1 MHNQLITLNEQY
13 LRQIVEFE
21 GRLLSSSGNLPCI
34 DGHPGYNNIV
44 KINSVFSSFPRF
56 LPVDRTLLTKS
67 PFRMAIPRPWQ
78 TPTAQLT
85 LSDAMAARVANI
97 IAQSTRINLMWSG
110 GIDST
115 AMISAFLQHC
125 NDLSQLRILY
135 SPWSTYEHPDYFKFL
150 KTFSNLEL
158 VDISGERYLNWDFD
172 GIVVTGDGGDELMA
186 SLDQSFLETHSW
198 DILHTHWQD
207 FFYKMYPDD
216 NFIDFC
222 HRHFL
227 QAGRD
232 INSVLE
238 ARWWF
243 YTSCKSRS
251 ILNTKYTLLF
261 DQAKFNINSLL
272 GFYDSNEFESYIFWN
287 IEDCISTKEYASW
300 KQVLKDYS
308 LKFDGLK
315 DWAINKTK
323 AHSIQPSLYS
333 RKKILLKQQSW
344 LALLDDGS
352 RISTPSLPLLTRTE
366 YNKINLKW
374 IFND

>member
-13 LRQIVEFE
+13 LLKIVELE
-21 GRLLSSSGNLPCI
+21 GRLLSSVGGLPYI

-44 KINSVFSSFPRF
+44 KINSVFSSFPKF
-56 LPVDRTLLTKS
+56 LPVDRTLLTAP
-67 PFRMAIPRPWQ
+67 PFRMVIPRPWQ
-78 TPTAQLT
+78 PPTAHLT
-85 LSDAMAARVANI
+85 LSTAMATRVANI
-97 IAQSTRINLMWSG
+97 IAQSTKINLMWSG

-115 AMISAFLQHC
+115 AMISAFLQNC

-135 SPWSTYEHPDYFKFL
+135 SPWSTYEHPDYFELL

-186 SLDQSFLETHSW
+186 SLDQSFLETHGW
-198 DILHTHWQD
+198 DILHTPWQD
-207 FFYKMYPDD
+207 FFYKTYPDD

-222 HRHFL
+222 NSHFSK
-227 QAGRD
+227 AGRE
-232 INSVLE
+232 INTVLE

-251 ILNTKYTLLF
+251 ILDTKYILLF
-261 DQAKFNINSLL
+261 DRNNFNVNSLL

-287 IEDCISTKEYASW
+287 IEDCISSREYASW

-308 LKFDGLK
+308 FKFDGLAN
-315 DWAINKTK
+315 WAVNKEK
-323 AHSIQPSLYS
+323 AHSIQPSLYI
-333 RKKILLKQQSW
+333 RKKLLLKHQSW
-344 LALLDDGS
+344 LALLDNGS
-352 RISTPSLPLLTRTE
+352 RISTPSLPLLTKAE
-366 YNKINLKW
+366 YNKVDLKW
-374 IFND
+374 VFND